1 MLSHSKMD
9 WGARIGQTYILISHQ
24 IRIFGGCVNSQIDR
38 SAPKMECDRG
48 KLASLGPIANSK
60 FGVVRCDRV
69 RIEGVGVGMGTHE
82 IDRSECARFRTT
94 RDSYPPISKL

>member
-1 MLSHSKMD
+1 
-9 WGARIGQTYILISHQ
+9 
-24 IRIFGGCVNSQIDR
+24 
-38 SAPKMECDRG
+38 MECDRG

-94 RDSYPPISKL
+94 RDSYPPLFQNYKKLSEGCLLVHVFTAVNIYQVTRAFFGIKIVY